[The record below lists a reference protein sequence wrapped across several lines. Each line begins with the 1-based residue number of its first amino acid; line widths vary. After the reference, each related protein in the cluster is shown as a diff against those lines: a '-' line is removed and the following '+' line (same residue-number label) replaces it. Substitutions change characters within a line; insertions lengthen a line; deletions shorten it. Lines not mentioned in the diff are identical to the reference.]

1 VKSPEAYKTI
11 SEVSELL
18 DVPSHVLRFWES
30 KFSQVK
36 PMKRGGGRRYYRQG
50 DIDALQHIRALLYDQ
65 GYTIKGAQN
74 VLSRKPAPGDGQA
87 SQQMPEGSSAD
98 TDPAHSEPNHSH
110 YHLGEAAQL
119 LSAAERRIEALL
131 ARLSA

>member
-1 VKSPEAYKTI
+1 MKSPEAYKTI

-36 PMKRGGGRRYYRQG
+36 PMKRGGGRRYYRQD

-74 VLSRKPAPGDGQA
+74 VLSRKPASGDGQA
-87 SQQMPEGSSAD
+87 SQQTPEGASAD
-98 TDPAHSEPNHSH
+98 TVPAHSEPNHSH
-110 YHLGEAAQL
+110 HHLGEAAQL

-131 ARLSA
+131 ARLTA